1 MSGSIPISMLVA
13 IFLAVA
19 FGTLME
25 NETEIATA
33 RIRRR
38 RCLVAAVVITLI
50 VVGKIATPIARPQ
63 AANPVFDVVSI
74 KPNTSGDTRVTN
86 RVQPGGRYT
95 ATNITLRQLIRD
107 AYRVQEFQ
115 IVGGPGWMN
124 LDRFDIV
131 AKAEGNPSVG
141 LMARMRQ
148 TLLTDRFKVVTHTET
163 REMPVYALI
172 VKQTGKLGPKLRPSS
187 ERCGDPSKPASQ
199 LQPGQVPCGISGG
212 AGRLSTRG
220 TPMTEFAHFLS
231 FNTDRAVLDRTG
243 LTGPFELEL
252 EWTPDP
258 LQAPRP
264 TSGDGLAGASDL
276 DSLPSLV
283 TALQEQLGLKLE
295 PARGPVDVIVIEHAE
310 RPAPD

>member
-1 MSGSIPISMLVA
+1 MKNQTS
-13 IFLAVA
+13 
-19 FGTLME
+19 
-25 NETEIATA
+25 TA
-33 RIRRR
+33 RKRRR
-38 RCLVAAVVITLI
+38 RWLVAAVVITLMAAM
-50 VVGKIATPIARPQ
+50 GKIAAPIARAQ
-63 AANPVFDVVSI
+63 VAGPVFDVVSI
-74 KPNTSGDTRVTN
+74 KPATSGDTRVTN

-231 FNTDRAVLDRTG
+231 FSTDRAVLDRTG
-243 LTGPFELEL
+243 LTGPFALEL

-258 LQAPRP
+258 LQAAPL
-264 TSGDGLAGASDL
+264 TGADGRAGASDL
-276 DSLPSLV
+276 DARPSLF
-283 TALQEQLGLKLE
+283 TAVQEQLGLKLE
-295 PARGPVDVIVIEHAE
+295 STRGPVDVIVIEHAE
-310 RPAPD
+310 RPTTD